1 MTTSPESGSAVAAGA
16 TTRSA
21 ADVVTLTLRNPKL
34 WVIVALIV
42 GIAAGSQ
49 AIGPVV
55 IPIGALAITLLPMI
69 WAIVAGTVVSGQRL
83 KPIPAD
89 LQRAA
94 TVVMG
99 VAVLVL
105 CARLAFSIGPNIPL
119 LFTAGPALLL
129 QELGHMFGTILLALP
144 LAVLLRMGPATIGA
158 TFSIDREGAFAM
170 VSGKYGPDSPQYR
183 GVLSM
188 YVFGTVFGA
197 IVISLVVSLSIS
209 MHVFD
214 PLALAMASGVG
225 SGSMMAAAAGV
236 IVAAHPDMQ
245 SQVLAVAATSNL
257 ITGVL
262 GLYIGV
268 WVSLPLA
275 DRFYRLL
282 TRNRDAKLPG
292 TGADSGSGA
301 ERLSEEELRATRA
314 TAAVLMET
322 STVKVGMIS
331 SLLIIGLAG
340 VIAAMIAAKAFRW
353 EMIAVYAILSL
364 LAGISIGLARVT
376 KGKLPA
382 IITVTTLGVLVSSPI
397 SPIASWLAQA
407 SATVDVIS
415 VITVML
421 TIAGLSLGK
430 DLPLLRSIGWKI
442 VPVGIVALVA
452 SFVLSA
458 IVAEVALG
466 FWH

>member
-1 MTTSPESGSAVAAGA
+1 
-16 TTRSA
+16 
-21 ADVVTLTLRNPKL
+21 
-34 WVIVALIV
+34 
-42 GIAAGSQ
+42 
-49 AIGPVV
+49 
-55 IPIGALAITLLPMI
+55 
-69 WAIVAGTVVSGQRL
+69 
-83 KPIPAD
+83 
-89 LQRAA
+89 
-94 TVVMG
+94 
-99 VAVLVL
+99 
-105 CARLAFSIGPNIPL
+105 
-119 LFTAGPALLL
+119 
-129 QELGHMFGTILLALP
+129 
-144 LAVLLRMGPATIGA
+144 
-158 TFSIDREGAFAM
+158 M
-170 VSGKYGPDSPQYR
+170 VSGKYGSDSPQYR

-188 YVFGTVFGA
+188 YVFGTIFGA
-197 IVISLVVSLSIS
+197 IVISLVVSLCVS
-209 MHVFD
+209 MHIFD

-245 SQVLAVAATSNL
+245 SQVLAV
-257 ITGVL
+257 
-262 GLYIGV
+262 
-268 WVSLPLA
+268 
-275 DRFYRLL
+275 
-282 TRNRDAKLPG
+282 
-292 TGADSGSGA
+292 GADSGSGA

-376 KGKLPA
+376 KGGKLPA

-442 VPVGIVALVA
+442 VPPVGIVALVA

>member
-1 MTTSPESGSAVAAGA
+1 MIS
-16 TTRSA
+16 
-21 ADVVTLTLRNPKL
+21 
-34 WVIVALIV
+34 ALIV
-42 GIAAGSQ
+42 AITAGSQ

-69 WAIVAGTVVSGQRL
+69 WAIVAGTVVSGQKL

-94 TVVMG
+94 TVIMG

-119 LFTAGPALLL
+119 LFKAGPALLL
-129 QELGHMFGTILLALP
+129 KELGHMFGTILLALP

-170 VSGKYGPDSPQYR
+170 VSGKYGSDSPQYR

-188 YVFGTVFGA
+188 YVFGTIFGA
-197 IVISLVVSLSIS
+197 IVISLVVSLCVS
-209 MHVFD
+209 MHIFD

-245 SQVLAVAATSNL
+245 SQVLAV
-257 ITGVL
+257 
-262 GLYIGV
+262 
-268 WVSLPLA
+268 
-275 DRFYRLL
+275 
-282 TRNRDAKLPG
+282 
-292 TGADSGSGA
+292 GADSGSGA